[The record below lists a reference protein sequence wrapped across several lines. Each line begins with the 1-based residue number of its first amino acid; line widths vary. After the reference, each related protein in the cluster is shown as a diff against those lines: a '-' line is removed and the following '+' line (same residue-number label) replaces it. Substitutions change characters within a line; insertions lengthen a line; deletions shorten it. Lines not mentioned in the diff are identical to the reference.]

1 MRQQFSKRKYTFELP
16 NLSSIQLD
24 SYDFLKS
31 KGLAEVVE
39 EVNPIL
45 DNTGRGWQLA
55 FSDPRIDRPN
65 TTEENAL
72 EKPCQYPIGKT
83 AIWPSFTA
91 RSVRS

>member
-1 MRQQFSKRKYTFELP
+1 MRQQFSKRKYTFDLP

-65 TTEENAL
+65 TTEE
-72 EKPCQYPIGKT
+72 EKLQSL
-83 AIWPSFTA
+83 PS
-91 RSVRS
+91 